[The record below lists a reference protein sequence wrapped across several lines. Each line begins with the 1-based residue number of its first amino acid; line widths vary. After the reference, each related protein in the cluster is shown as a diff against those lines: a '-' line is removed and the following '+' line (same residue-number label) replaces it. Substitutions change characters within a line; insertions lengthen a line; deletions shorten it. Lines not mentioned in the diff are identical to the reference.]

1 MKKII
6 KKIRN
11 QTLIF
16 DYRKLVFWVE
26 ESILMLSDLHIGKVI
41 HFNKN
46 GISIPKDISFKNLK
60 ILKSGIEDYQ
70 PKDVLFLGDLFHSSY
85 NSEWDEWI
93 DFFNNSKLRFTLI
106 LGNHDQIQFNIDNLN
121 ILNKLTKEPFYFTHI
136 PTSKSSNFNI
146 SGHIHP
152 AFKIR
157 GKARQAIK
165 LPCYYLSHNQLI
177 LPSFGQFTGS
187 HIIDFHSIRDEILVV
202 SKNQIFKI

>member
-26 ESILMLSDLHIGKVI
+26 ESILILSDLHIGKVI

-157 GKARQAIK
+157 GKARQTIK

>member
-157 GKARQAIK
+157 GKARQTIK

-187 HIIDFHSIRDEILVV
+187 HIIDFHSIRDEILLV

>member
-157 GKARQAIK
+157 GKARQTIK

>member
-46 GISIPKDISFKNLK
+46 GISIPNDISFKNLK

-157 GKARQAIK
+157 GKARQTIK

-187 HIIDFHSIRDEILVV
+187 HIIDFHSMRDEILVV

>member
-70 PKDVLFLGDLFHSSY
+70 PKDVLYLGDLFHSSY

-157 GKARQAIK
+157 GKARQTIK

>member
-6 KKIRN
+6 KKIHN
-11 QTLIF
+11 QTLIL

-26 ESILMLSDLHIGKVI
+26 ESILILSDLHIGKII

-70 PKDVLFLGDLFHSSY
+70 PNDVLFLGDLFHSSY

-157 GKARQAIK
+157 GKAKQTIK

-187 HIIDFHSIRDEILVV
+187 HIIDFQSIKDEILVV
-202 SKNQIFKI
+202 SKNQIFKV